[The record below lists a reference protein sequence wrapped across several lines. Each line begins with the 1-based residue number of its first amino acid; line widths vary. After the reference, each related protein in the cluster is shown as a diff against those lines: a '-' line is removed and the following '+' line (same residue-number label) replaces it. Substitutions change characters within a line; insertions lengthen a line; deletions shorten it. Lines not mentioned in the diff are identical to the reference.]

1 MKKRSSFCLLY
12 MERASAPTA
21 EKERLT
27 GIGWRSL
34 SDMDGAADDMLF
46 MEELLVYAIL
56 LYEGLVTENEYNKR
70 LDELFLTTPEND
82 DLLYLEWE
90 TDISKAII
98 YVRTHIDYKNLNL
111 EQFGRILMSKLK
123 VVYKNCPDIKYF
135 ASQMYRL
142 WESLPGNIQNIEPFW
157 TLCYADDPLAWGD
170 EKQTRDIYEHMLRYY
185 EGSNSLLRS
194 GIMK

>member
-21 EKERLT
+21 EKERLI